1 MPQPCVRRPGAWEW
15 EFQVGTSPPPTIAR
29 WACKRFRCNML
40 GRTRPLCPQI
50 FGAIGSGDPS
60 CRCLVFVGG
69 APGECEFQVR
79 TSLPLTI
86 ARWACMRFW
95 CNILGGTRPLCPQ
108 HFWSD
113 RLWRTELPLPCVRR
127 PGAWEWEF
135 QVGTSLP
142 PTIAR
147 WACIC
152 FFGAC
157 NILGR
162 TRPLCSQS
170 FGGSAQAFRV
180 AAALFSFAGRQG
192 MGFLGGKKPPPYN
205 CVGGMNAYLV

>member
-1 MPQPCVRRPGAWEW
+1 
-15 EFQVGTSPPPTIAR
+15 
-29 WACKRFRCNML
+29 
-40 GRTRPLCPQI
+40 
-50 FGAIGSGDPS
+50 
-60 CRCLVFVGG
+60 
-69 APGECEFQVR
+69 
-79 TSLPLTI
+79 
-86 ARWACMRFW
+86 MRFW

-162 TRPLCSQS
+162 TRPLFSQS
-170 FGGSAQAFRV
+170 FVGSAQAFRV

-192 MGFLGGKKPPPYN
+192 MGFLGGNKPPPYN
-205 CVGGMNAYLV
+205 CVYAFMRFWCNIFIWTRTLCPQIFGAIGSGVSSCRCLCCIRRPVVWNGIFRFRQAPPHTIVRWACIRL